1 MRGMR
6 IKPLPDYNMRIIKNG
21 AAREETLPLP
31 CYPDDDGVLQYD
43 SEFADDLIIAAYGEN
58 ASKYVMD
65 SNTLELFYQATK
77 NTRYRVAR
85 IEYESFFTDIKGT
98 EEEGDFLASWQ
109 DMDEEGDPETKP
121 EDYEMYNLTLYHF
134 NKPSIKS
141 SFINSKSNKVKGMSS
156 AEYFKAVIDKL
167 KEKREEE

>member
-1 MRGMR
+1 MRL
-6 IKPLPDYNMRIIKNG
+6 KPLPDYNMRIIKNG

-58 ASKYVMD
+58 AGKYV
-65 SNTLELFYQATK
+65 
-77 NTRYRVAR
+77 
-85 IEYESFFTDIKGT
+85 
-98 EEEGDFLASWQ
+98 
-109 DMDEEGDPETKP
+109 
-121 EDYEMYNLTLYHF
+121 

-141 SFINSKSNKVKGMSS
+141 SFIDSKSNKVKGMSS
-156 AEYFKAVIDKL
+156 EEYFKAIIDKL